1 MLNGDIN
8 AVDKDGMTKLEYA
21 SYFGHYGMVA
31 KLLERGCKVNVK
43 TSPSFTALHYAT
55 CFGHYEI
62 VKILLQHGI
71 NPNIQEKMGKT
82 ALHFALEGIYNRL
95 RWKFDP
101 YEYVSIVQILLNDD
115 NDMDINI
122 KNKIGKTGLQLA
134 IELSL
139 KNKQFTE
146 IARMIAKK
154 ACLKPRISDSI
165 YPLKHLI

>member
-1 MLNGDIN
+1 
-8 AVDKDGMTKLEYA
+8 MTKLEYA

-139 KNKQFTE
+139 KNKQFNDVV
-146 IARMIAKK
+146 RMITKK
-154 ACLKPRISDSI
+154 ACLKARISDSI